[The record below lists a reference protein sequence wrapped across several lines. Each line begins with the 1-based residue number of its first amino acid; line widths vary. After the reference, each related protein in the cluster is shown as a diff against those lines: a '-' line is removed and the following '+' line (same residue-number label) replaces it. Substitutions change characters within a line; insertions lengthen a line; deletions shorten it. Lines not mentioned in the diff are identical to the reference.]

1 MRTFV
6 EILSAELFPVD
17 GIRCHNRNF
26 RFASRL
32 VSVKGERINRYAPR
46 EIISKKVTPLRV
58 VARQDLKRAT
68 LIPQEKENR
77 LPWLK
82 ERPKRPG
89 EIILAWFGP
98 IIEDA
103 LVKLALNKQR
113 GTLLIWYN
121 PHSRRFNPRGLY
133 LYRRLGLKE
142 KPGWQWAD
150 WR

>member
-1 MRTFV
+1 M
-6 EILSAELFPVD
+6 
-17 GIRCHNRNF
+17 
-26 RFASRL
+26 SR
-32 VSVKGERINRYAPR
+32 
-46 EIISKKVTPLRV
+46 RV
-58 VARQDLKRAT
+58 MFYVQHLLGVGHLKRAS

-77 LPWLK
+77 LSWLK